1 MSSLD
6 TNVIEHS
13 HGSEART
20 EALQEENGSVFLAQQ
35 RQGPGGQEQ
44 QFTGREPKSHRLSS
58 LHDRSCP
65 SACLHKDASIQDNLF
80 YSYRLEKAGVIFFCL
95 LYK

>member
-58 LHDRSCP
+58 LHDLHPSGQRFQFHACVSNSCWTHQHGTP
-65 SACLHKDASIQDNLF
+65 AIKLTLGQ
-80 YSYRLEKAGVIFFCL
+80 
-95 LYK
+95 